1 MSYRRSYNERIVVR
15 YSGSVNYS
23 YPASENGG
31 SGSVPYSGVEYE
43 DVNVIIDVDTDP
55 FDQSVERCNNSVKL
69 LTGAVVATESAQ
81 LVSIDRNAKKVGK
94 TIIDGFFKTIRS
106 EISQQIVELSQKIDA
121 HLLHLHELAKSCVSK
136 KKQMENDYN
145 RLTSRYQK
153 IFEDL
158 NNELTNRIHELDR
171 VVFTLKKS
179 CDTHANRTSE
189 NDLVSTVAVSGAEG
203 SILQAKIYASVAK
216 KRALDTINQSKI
228 FLWKQKKTENTIV
241 HCMLND
247 NISAKKYLPI
257 CYLETLNEQNHIN
270 RSVFQSRYI
279 NYDVSKV
286 VIEKMRNQNNPNQGF
301 NKNDQILRYFNSEV
315 NQAYATDSYHNNRV
329 KERIVQLFT

>member
-1 MSYRRSYNERIVVR
+1 MSYRRSYRERIAVR

-23 YPASENGG
+23 YPASQNGG

-43 DVNVIIDVDTDP
+43 DVNVYIDVDTEP
-55 FDQSVERCNNSVKL
+55 FDNSIEHCNNNVKL

-121 HLLHLHELAKSCVSK
+121 HLLHLHELAKNCVSK

-158 NNELTNRIHELDR
+158 NNELSNRIHELDR
-171 VVFTLKKS
+171 TVFTLKKDS
-179 CDTHANRTSE
+179 DAHANRTSK
-189 NDLVSTVAVSGAEG
+189 NDLVSTVAVGGSEG

-216 KRALDTINQSKI
+216 KSALDTINQSRV
-228 FLWKQKKTENTIV
+228 FLWKQKKTENTIA
-241 HCMLND
+241 HCMLNETF
-247 NISAKKYLPI
+247 SSKKYIPI
-257 CYLETLNEQNHIN
+257 CYLETVCEKDQIN
-270 RSVFQSRYI
+270 RSVFQPEYI
-279 NYDVSKV
+279 TPDISKI
-286 VIEKMRNQNNPNQGF
+286 VIEKMRNQNNIDRDHE
-301 NKNDQILRYFNSEV
+301 KNDQIHRYFNSEV
-315 NQAYATDSYHNNRV
+315 NKAYATDNPHNNRV
-329 KERIVQLFT
+329 KERIVQLYM